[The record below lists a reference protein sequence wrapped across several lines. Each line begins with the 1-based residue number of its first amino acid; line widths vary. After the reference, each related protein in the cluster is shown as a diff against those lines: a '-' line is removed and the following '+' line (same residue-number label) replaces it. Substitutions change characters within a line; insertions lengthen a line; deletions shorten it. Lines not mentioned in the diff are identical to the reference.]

1 MTDGTMGNSISKAST
16 SIWCFDAF
24 SCLSSRLYREL
35 TNEMVSRI
43 NAVIEAVSLF
53 DKVVVS
59 QKYYESNKKFFDSL
73 QCDENFVEVVASD
86 QLVHTELLQQGEIS
100 FDLAIYSKSIEEIEK
115 EGILWF
121 SEHSSFADVL
131 DAEGGE
137 FTDRITKHF
146 PLVQLWQW
154 SSSNEIADRANAT
167 LILPNS
173 LQRMVKYHAEQLR
186 RDNFLSKIRE
196 LERHLSAEIRS
207 IEFLAGN
214 ESELYD
220 FKIPSLFAMFCEMHT
235 HDGDAVETLRALRK
249 EMEGIRR
256 MRAKLE
262 GDIRSAKSFRD
273 RGELAKDWQSDW
285 DRLVGMEFKRPAL
298 LKARIANSEVAKTVV
313 DTSAAKLSGLIPLVT
328 ALLDHIEK
336 RKTFRRFQAFT
347 RMYDSA
353 GNVLLDDRIKIVL
366 KEKFGVQGFLPCP
379 ELYGVDG
386 DALSE

>member
-1 MTDGTMGNSISKAST
+1 MADGTMGNSPSKAST

-43 NAVIEAVSLF
+43 NAVIESVSLF
-53 DKVVVS
+53 DRVVVS

-86 QLVHTELLQQGEIS
+86 QLVHAELLQQGEIS
-100 FDLAIYSKSIEEIEK
+100 FDLAIFSKSIEEIGK
-115 EGILWF
+115 EGLFWF
-121 SEHSSFADVL
+121 FEHSSFARALGDG
-131 DAEGGE
+131 DGE
-137 FTDRITKHF
+137 FAKRIIKHF

-154 SSSNEIADRANAT
+154 SSANEIADRANAT

-196 LERHLSAEIRS
+196 LEKHLSAEIRS

-220 FKIPSLFAMFCEMHT
+220 FKIPSLFAMFCEMHA

-273 RGELAKDWQSDW
+273 RSELAKDWQSDW
-285 DRLVGMEFKRPAL
+285 DRLVGMEFKKPSL

-336 RKTFRRFQAFT
+336 IKTFRRFQAFT

-353 GNVLLDDRIKIVL
+353 GNIFLDDRIKIAL

-386 DALSE
+386 SALSE

>member
-1 MTDGTMGNSISKAST
+1 MGNSISKAST

-53 DKVVVS
+53 DRVVVS

-86 QLVHTELLQQGEIS
+86 QLVHAELLQQGEIS

-137 FTDRITKHF
+137 FTERITKHF

-366 KEKFGVQGFLPCP
+366 KEKFGVHGLLPCP

>member
-1 MTDGTMGNSISKAST
+1 
-16 SIWCFDAF
+16 
-24 SCLSSRLYREL
+24 
-35 TNEMVSRI
+35 MVSRI

-53 DKVVVS
+53 DRVVVS

-73 QCDENFVEVVASD
+73 QCDEVFVEVVASD

-100 FDLAIYSKSIEEIEK
+100 FDLAIYSKSIEEIRK
-115 EGILWF
+115 EGMLWF
-121 SEHSSFADVL
+121 SEHSNLARAWGTGD
-131 DAEGGE
+131 GE
-137 FTDRITKHF
+137 FSERIIKHF

-173 LQRMVKYHAEQLR
+173 LQRMVKYHAEKLR

-196 LERHLSAEIRS
+196 LEKHLSAEIRS

-220 FKIPSLFAMFCEMHT
+220 FKIPSLFAMFCEMHA

-285 DRLVGMEFKRPAL
+285 DRLVGMEFKRPGL
-298 LKARIANSEVAKTVV
+298 LKTRIANSEVAKTVV
-313 DTSAAKLSGLIPLVT
+313 DTSTAKPSGLIPLVT
-328 ALLDHIEK
+328 ALLDYIEK
-336 RKTFRRFQAFT
+336 IKTFHRFQAFT

-353 GNVLLDDRIKIVL
+353 GNILLDDRIKIVL

-386 DALSE
+386 STLSQ

>member
-1 MTDGTMGNSISKAST
+1 MTDGTMGNSLSKAST

-53 DKVVVS
+53 DRVVVS

-73 QCDENFVEVVASD
+73 QCDEVFVEVVASD

-100 FDLAIYSKSIEEIEK
+100 FDLAIYSKSIEEIRK
-115 EGILWF
+115 EGMLWF
-121 SEHSSFADVL
+121 SEHSNLARAWGTGD
-131 DAEGGE
+131 GE
-137 FTDRITKHF
+137 FSERIIKHF

-173 LQRMVKYHAEQLR
+173 LQRMVKYHAEKLR

-196 LERHLSAEIRS
+196 LEKHLSAEIRS

-220 FKIPSLFAMFCEMHT
+220 FKIPSLFAMFCEMHA

-285 DRLVGMEFKRPAL
+285 DRLVGMEFKRPGL
-298 LKARIANSEVAKTVV
+298 LKTRIANSEVAKTVV
-313 DTSAAKLSGLIPLVT
+313 DTSTAKPSGLIPLVT
-328 ALLDHIEK
+328 ALLDYIEK
-336 RKTFRRFQAFT
+336 
-347 RMYDSA
+347 
-353 GNVLLDDRIKIVL
+353 
-366 KEKFGVQGFLPCP
+366 
-379 ELYGVDG
+379 
-386 DALSE
+386 